1 MSRIAQPLCA
11 ARMARR
17 KRFEHLRKPP
27 RQRPDSRKVDAGQY
41 KAKGCIPPQNRSI
54 PVHGACAH
62 VCNRW
67 QPSRRRVVLFHASP
81 KRLAL
86 SARCVAPRMRGAVA
100 ARANDLLLCVRPAAN
115 VRMARASR
123 CVLYVFSAAGERI
136 PVERCFF
143 RAVSSFT
150 YWRRAAVALHFAL
163 PTGSADP
170 TPPTNTEHITHGKNR
185 R

>member
-1 MSRIAQPLCA
+1 MSRGTF
-11 ARMARR
+11 ARR
-17 KRFEHLRKPP
+17 ARQDENDSNICAKRRASAWIAGRWMQGDTAP
-27 RQRPDSRKVDAGQY
+27 RAASRPKTAPFAGPATRVQ
-41 KAKGCIPPQNRSI
+41 
-54 PVHGACAH
+54 

-67 QPSRRRVVLFHASP
+67 QPSRRRVGPVTCILQQGWP
-81 KRLAL
+81 YRLAA
-86 SARCVAPRMRGAVA
+86 SSSRMRVA
-100 ARANDLLLCVRPAAN
+100 AFARANDLLLCVRPAAN

-123 CVLYVFSAAGERI
+123 CVLSAFSAAGERI

-143 RAVSSFT
+143 RAVSSFA